1 MIKRVFFTAVVLIAA
16 LSAYPQKSV
25 SGRVVSADN
34 GEPVPNASIRVDHSL
49 SGGSTNNKGEFTL
62 NNLPE
67 GRELVLSVTHVSF
80 LPKRQTVKSGDSDI
94 VIELQES
101 HINLDQVVV
110 TGTGT
115 HRRSDNSTVPVQVIT
130 ANDVRNIGT
139 ASLEATLVA
148 MSPNVT
154 TVTNGMGTFLNIN
167 GVGQDY
173 MLVLENGRR
182 VVGDDRYSR
191 INTGNIKRIEIQ
203 NGAASA
209 LYGSEAIGGVI
220 NIITDDQ
227 KNGTEVSSQTRLA
240 SKGRFTQSIDADV
253 SIGKLRSYTV
263 FKRQEADNW
272 QVNDIDEEGYKTGRP
287 MSVGFRSNNV
297 NQRFSFSV
305 NDRLNLSLRGNYFE
319 YSTLRPQSATYF
331 KKSSSK
337 DAEGN
342 YIYKETQAYTYD
354 MAHNSWMYG
363 AGMDYM
369 VSPSVY
375 IEADFYA
382 DNYTSLYRYFTKS
395 GDFMPGDEQKRKETH
410 YYDGSVKGILKPDKA
425 NKLSVGLEYINE
437 RLESESD
444 NIESVGTQTGALF
457 VQDEISMTKWLQ
469 GVVGLRYIYNE
480 DFKHHLTPNVSLMF
494 KPGRFIFRAAWST
507 GYRAPTLS
515 QIYATDQS
523 KTASRCTVG
532 NTGLRPE
539 RSNFWSLNAEY
550 SNPWFSLRVTG
561 LLNDI
566 RDMINY
572 RVLSDAEIDAMG
584 YGELHKDFAIVRQ
597 RDNVDR
603 AKIKSLSISA
613 NAYLGAGISIG
624 GGYVLTDSEARS
636 YGNDENGQETV
647 TVTPVDKSV
656 RHSGNVNARWDWSRG
671 KYHLNV
677 TLNGHI
683 QGERYSSTYGY
694 APGYSQ
700 WDLNT
705 SHSFYLDE
713 FIVEPGIGIEN
724 IFNNRDERPWNSNFS
739 TISPGTSVMVS
750 LVLRY
755 KK

>member
-1 MIKRVFFTAVVLIAA
+1 MLLVAV
-16 LSAYPQKSV
+16 SAHPQTTV
-25 SGRVVSADN
+25 SGKVVNAAT
-34 GEPVPNASIRVDHSL
+34 GEPVPDANIRVDHSL
-49 SGGSTNNKGEFTL
+49 AGGSTNSKGEFTL
-62 NNLPE
+62 SNLPE
-67 GRELVLSVTHVSF
+67 GRDLVLSVTHVSY
-80 LPKRQTVKSGDSDI
+80 LPKRQSVKTGDSGI

-101 HINLDQVVV
+101 HVNLDQVVV

-115 HRRSDNSTVPVQVIT
+115 HRRADNSTVPVQVIT
-130 ANDVRNIGT
+130 ASDVRNSGA
-139 ASLEATLVA
+139 ASLEEALVA
-148 MSPNVT
+148 LSPNVT

-182 VVGDDRYSR
+182 VVGDDRYAR
-191 INTGNIKRIEIQ
+191 INTGNIKRIEIL

-220 NIITDDQ
+220 NIITDDL

-240 SKGRFTQSIDADV
+240 SKGRFTQSVDADV

-263 FKRQEADNW
+263 YKRQEADNW
-272 QVNDIDEEGYKTGRP
+272 QVNDIDEDGYKTGRP
-287 MSVGFRSNNV
+287 MSAGFRSDNV
-297 NQRFSFSV
+297 SQRFALSV
-305 NDRLNLSLRGNYFE
+305 NDRMTLSLRGNFYD
-319 YSTLRPQSATYF
+319 YTTRRPQSATYF
-331 KKSSSK
+331 KKSTSK

-354 MAHNSWMYG
+354 MEHRSWMYG

-382 DNYTSLYRYFTKS
+382 DNYSSLYRYFTKS
-395 GDFMPGDEQKRKETH
+395 GGFVPGDGQKRKETH
-410 YYDGSVKGILKPDKA
+410 YYNGSVKGILKPDKI
-425 NKLSVGLEYINE
+425 NKVSVGLEYINE

-444 NIESVGTQTGALF
+444 NIEAVGTQTGALF
-457 VQDEISMTKWLQ
+457 VQDEISVTRWMQ
-469 GVVGLRYIYNE
+469 GVVGLRYIYNG
-480 DFKHHLTPNVSLMF
+480 DFKHHVTPDVSLMF

-539 RSNFWSLNAEY
+539 KSNFWSLNAEY
-550 SNPWFSLRVTG
+550 SNSWLSLRVTG

-566 RDMINY
+566 SDMINY
-572 RVLSDAEIDAMG
+572 RVLSDAEIEALG
-584 YGELHKDFAIVRQ
+584 YGELHNEFATVRQ
-597 RDNVDR
+597 RDNVDK
-603 AKIKSLSISA
+603 ALVKSLSVSA
-613 NAYLGAGISIG
+613 NAYLGAGFTIG
-624 GGYVLTDSEARS
+624 GGYVLTDSEAKT
-636 YGNDENGQETV
+636 YGTDGSGQEMV

-677 TLNGHI
+677 ALNGHI

-705 SHSFYLDE
+705 SHSFCLDE
-713 FIVEPGIGIEN
+713 FVIEPGIGVEN

-739 TISPGTSVMVS
+739 TVSPGTSVLVS